1 MGGITPKKHFSSI
14 DKTFSSLTRA
24 SEKSTLGIRI
34 NIEEIN
40 KSDSNDI
47 YTINDNKNDNRNNNG
62 IKNKISNGN
71 TNNNSHNSDNS
82 REKIN
87 CSWILPLNQDKNND
101 EKQSNNLK
109 TIKVIERFECLNS
122 GSKIFSNEVLKA
134 KKMKLKEESSE
145 AETGPRSIAQVRR
158 ENKKSDNDNNNGN
171 ENNTMNNDD
180 ILQDVKIH
188 ENENEN
194 DGNKNKLIQIFSS
207 KKYKKFPE
215 SVYDLAKVDSDND
228 SITVIV
234 YWVCRING
242 KIIRGIHSLG
252 GASILPETPQII
264 SLLTKPINTT
274 DNAIISKL
282 DDASDYLSLAL
293 KYPISAII
301 SKNEK
306 NRNIE
311 IFLEI
316 KSNSKKILII
326 SGEIIDKKNRAITP
340 EIGLNSSNIDR
351 NPNFHSQRGLRW
363 ERKTNI
369 TDIVLFPYESK
380 SVSFYAVVSMPGVF
394 DLNRYVLYRTVSY
407 RTVQFCTLNVHFRVI
422 VLYKAR
428 SNFLISFTM

>member
-1 MGGITPKKHFSSI
+1 MGGITPKKSFSSV
-14 DKTFSSLTRA
+14 DKTFSFLTRA

-34 NIEEIN
+34 NIEERN
-40 KSDSNDI
+40 KSDTNDV
-47 YTINDNKNDNRNNNG
+47 YTINDNKNDNRNNNE
-62 IKNKISNGN
+62 IKNKVS
-71 TNNNSHNSDNS
+71 NNNSFNNNKNSDNS
-82 REKIN
+82 NKNKEKIN
-87 CSWILPLNQDKNND
+87 CSWILPLNQDDNND
-101 EKQSNNLK
+101 NEKQLNNFK
-109 TIKVIERFECLNS
+109 TIKVIERFECLNN
-122 GSKIFSNEVLKA
+122 GSKIFSNEILKA
-134 KKMKLKEESSE
+134 KKLKLKEEFSE

-158 ENKKSDNDNNNGN
+158 ENKKSDNNNNGN
-171 ENNTMNNDD
+171 NENNTINNDE
-180 ILQDVKIH
+180 ILQNVTIH

-194 DGNKNKLIQIFSS
+194 ENENKNKTDDNENKLIQIFSS
-207 KKYKKFPE
+207 KKDKKFPQN
-215 SVYDLAKVDSDND
+215 VCDLAKVDSDND

-234 YWVCRING
+234 YWVCRVNG

-306 NRNIE
+306 NKNIE

-326 SGEIIDKKNRAITP
+326 SAEIIDKKNRAITP
-340 EIGLNSSNIDR
+340 ETGLNSSNIDR

-380 SVSFYAVVSMPGVF
+380 SVPFHAVVSMPGVF
-394 DLNRYVLYRTVSY
+394 DLNRYVPYRTVP
-407 RTVQFCTLNVHFRVI
+407 
-422 VLYKAR
+422 
-428 SNFLISFTM
+428 

>member
-1 MGGITPKKHFSSI
+1 MGGITPKKSYSSL
-14 DKTFSSLTRA
+14 DKTLSLLTRA

-34 NIEEIN
+34 NIEDRN
-40 KSDSNDI
+40 KSNINVTD
-47 YTINDNKNDNRNNNG
+47 TINDYKNDSKNRNE
-62 IKNKISNGN
+62 IKNEVR
-71 TNNNSHNSDNS
+71 NNSNNSK
-82 REKIN
+82 EKIN
-87 CSWILPLNQDKNND
+87 CSWVLPLNQDNNNN
-101 EKQSNNLK
+101 EKQLNILK
-109 TIKVIERFECLNS
+109 TIKVIERFECLNN
-122 GSKIFSNEVLKA
+122 GSKKFSSEILKA
-134 KKMKLKEESSE
+134 KKLKLKEEFSE

-158 ENKKSDNDNNNGN
+158 ENKKSDNDNN
-171 ENNTMNNDD
+171 DD
-180 ILQDVKIH
+180 ILQNVKIH

-194 DGNKNKLIQIFSS
+194 NTDGNEDKLIQVFSS
-207 KKYKKFPE
+207 KQGEKFPQ

-242 KIIRGIHSLG
+242 KIVRGINSLG

-306 NRNIE
+306 NKNIE

-326 SGEIIDKKNRAITP
+326 SAEIIDKKNRAITP

-380 SVSFYAVVSMPGVF
+380 SVSFHAVVSMPGVF
-394 DLNRYVLYRTVSY
+394 DLNRYVPYRTVL
-407 RTVQFCTLNVHFRVI
+407 TVPYYTLNVHLRVI
-422 VLYKAR
+422 LLYRAK
-428 SNFLISFTM
+428 SNFLFFLPC